1 MFDSI
6 RRYFE
11 KRNKEIAAAEYRDG
25 FEWAFGESLLE
36 GLTLEEIENQMDQDG
51 SNFDKGAHDALLII
65 GGRAR
70 LIAQGF
76 DTSERLTNR

>member
-6 RRYFE
+6 RGYFE

-65 GGRAR
+65 GSVAGSLNSAKVRYVR
-70 LIAQGF
+70 NL
-76 DTSERLTNR
+76 N

>member
-65 GGRAR
+65 GSVAGSLNSAKVRYVR
-70 LIAQGF
+70 NL
-76 DTSERLTNR
+76 N